1 MAARMAD
8 EFDGTPDWVASY
20 ETGLAAWRARD
31 FSAAIAAFE
40 KVLEVRP
47 HDAASSA
54 MIERCRA
61 QLENPAG
68 EDWDGTTIARS
79 K

>member
-1 MAARMAD
+1 
-8 EFDGTPDWVASY
+8 
-20 ETGLAAWRARD
+20 
-31 FSAAIAAFE
+31 
-40 KVLEVRP
+40 VLEVRA

-54 MIERCRA
+54 MIERCRE